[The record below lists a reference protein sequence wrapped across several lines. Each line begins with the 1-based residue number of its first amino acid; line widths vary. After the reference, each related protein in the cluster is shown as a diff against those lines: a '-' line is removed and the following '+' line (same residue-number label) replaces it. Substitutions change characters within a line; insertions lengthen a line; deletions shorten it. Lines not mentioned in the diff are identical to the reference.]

1 MKSLLPFIT
10 LGCVLSTAMG
20 ADAENYRAR
29 AATLVSSLTLEEKAG
44 LSSGG
49 STWTT
54 KAVERLGIPAI
65 VLTDGPHGVRMAK
78 PSSGMSG
85 LNNSV
90 PATCFPTAPALAAT
104 WNVDLIR
111 EVGVALGQES
121 QAHGVQILLGPGAN
135 LKRSPLAGRNFEYFS
150 EDPLLSGK
158 IAASWIRG
166 VQSQGVGVSL
176 KHFAANNQ
184 EWERMVGDSVV
195 GDRALHELYLRSF
208 EIAVREAAP
217 WTIMCAYNQVNGV
230 HAAENKT
237 LLTDFLRTGWGYTG
251 IVLSDWGAVNDRV
264 AGIRAGLNLE
274 MPSSGGFNDRKIV
287 AAVQSGELDVAM
299 LDASVTDLLTVILRA
314 KAGAKSGATFDADA
328 HHALARKVAGEGIV
342 LLKNDEKTLP
352 LAPDRDRRI
361 AIVGAFAKLPRY
373 QGAGS
378 SQVNPTRL
386 DNAYDELL
394 RLLGDKTSVTFAEG
408 YDWAGASSPAMRDEA
423 VAAAGR
429 ADHAIVFVG
438 LPDSYESEGFDRAGL
453 GLPAEHN
460 ALVAAV
466 AAAAPRTTVVL
477 MNGSPVALPW
487 VGEVD
492 AIVEAYLG
500 GQAGGG
506 AVADVLTG
514 RVNPSGKLAET
525 FPARIEDTPTYPNF
539 PGRDQRVL
547 YGEGVFVG
555 YRHYD
560 AKKIEPL
567 FPFGFG
573 LSYSEFRFTGLKVSE
588 ARIDADAG
596 VNVEVTVR
604 NTGRRAGAEVVQ
616 VYVRDDAPAAPS
628 PERELKAFAKVHLEP
643 GEARTV
649 TLHLD
654 RAAFAHYD
662 ARRRAWAVRS
672 GRYTVMA
679 GGSSRDLPLS
689 QQVEVD
695 GGTPPP
701 PHITRHSNFAEVE
714 QHPRGKPIYDAF
726 IARMLGNQPKLE
738 ELNLGPAE
746 YAAAKKARETMLVFV
761 REIPMGKMVM
771 LSQGAFTEE
780 ALQGILTAVN
790 GGGEA
795 DGK

>member
-1 MKSLLPFIT
+1 LVT
-10 LGCVLSTAMG
+10 LGCVLSTVLR

-29 AATLVSSLTLEEKAG
+29 AEELVSTMTLEEKAG

-49 STWTT
+49 TAWTT

-65 VLTDGPHGVRMAK
+65 LLTDGPHGVRLAK
-78 PSSGMSG
+78 PGSGMSG

-111 EVGVALGQES
+111 EVGAALGQES
-121 QAHGVQILLGPGAN
+121 QTHGVQILLGPGAN

-150 EDPLLSGK
+150 EDPLLSGR
-158 IAASWIRG
+158 IAAAWIRG
-166 VQSQGVGVSL
+166 VQSQGVGASL

-184 EWERMVGDSVV
+184 ESERMVSDSVV
-195 GDRALHELYLRSF
+195 ADRALHEIYLRSF
-208 EIAVREAAP
+208 EIAVREGTP
-217 WTIMCAYNQVNGV
+217 WTIMCAYNKVNGV

-237 LLTDFLRTGWGYTG
+237 LLTDFLRGDWGFTG

-264 AGIRAGLNLE
+264 TGIRAGLNLE

-287 AAVQSGELDVAM
+287 AAVQSGELDVAT
-299 LDASVTDLLTVILRA
+299 LNASVTPLLAVILRA
-314 KAGAKSGATFDADA
+314 QAGAKSGATFDQDA

-342 LLKNDEKTLP
+342 LLKNSEDTLP

-361 AIVGAFAKLPRY
+361 AIIGEFAKLPRY

-394 RLLGDKTSVTFAEG
+394 RSLGDKTKVTFAKG
-408 YDWAGASSPAMRDEA
+408 YDWEGESSQAMREEA
-423 VAAAGR
+423 VAAAR
-429 ADHAIVFVG
+429 QADHAIVFVG
-438 LPDSYESEGFDRAGL
+438 LPDSYESEGFDRAAL
-453 GLPAEHN
+453 GLPAGHN
-460 ALVAAV
+460 ALVSAV
-466 AAAAPRTTVVL
+466 AAVAPRTTVVL
-477 MNGSPVALPW
+477 MNGSPVSLPW
-487 VGEVD
+487 VGDAD

-525 FPARIEDTPTYPNF
+525 FPVRIEDTPTYPNF
-539 PGRDQRVL
+539 PGRDQKVL

-573 LSYSEFRFTGLKVSE
+573 LSYTQFRFTGLKMNDSKV
-588 ARIDADAG
+588 DAAAG
-596 VNVEVTVR
+596 VNVEVTVK
-604 NTGRRAGAEVVQ
+604 NIGRRAGAEVVQ
-616 VYVRDDAPAAPS
+616 VYLRDNAPAAPS
-628 PERELKAFAKVHLEP
+628 PERELKAFAKVLLEP
-643 GEARTV
+643 GETRTV
-649 TLHLD
+649 TLQLD

-662 ARRRAWAVRS
+662 ARRQAWAVRS
-672 GRYTVMA
+672 GNYTVMA
-679 GGSSRDLPLS
+679 GSSSRDLPLS
-689 QQVEVD
+689 EKVEVE
-695 GGTPPP
+695 GGPQPP
-701 PHITRHSNFAEVE
+701 PHITRDSNFAEVE
-714 QHPRGKPIYDAF
+714 QHPRGKPVYDAF

-738 ELNLGPAE
+738 DLKLSPAD

-780 ALQGILTAVN
+780 ALQGILTAIN
-790 GGGEA
+790 GPSGEPK
-795 DGK
+795 DK